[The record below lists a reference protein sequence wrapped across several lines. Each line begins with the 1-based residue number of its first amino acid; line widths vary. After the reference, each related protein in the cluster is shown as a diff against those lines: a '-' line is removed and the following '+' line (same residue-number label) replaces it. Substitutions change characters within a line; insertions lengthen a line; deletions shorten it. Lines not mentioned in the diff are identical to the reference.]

1 MEHWLADNKE
11 KLQQVFTKLSLDA
24 STTFIP
30 TKKALIINLN
40 AAFVLLPQKSNPVRT
55 HDFFYENAIGVVK
68 HRSTGKRFGSV
79 LQEYDFIMSLS
90 RENKANQVPE
100 ILLGSAQ
107 AGTNSDNKS
116 WLEMRAKQR
125 DYKRRRQSYRAKNT
139 HLTKRTPTQVA
150 RDTIGM
156 LMAKYDGE
164 KSSNSGVGDE

>member
-1 MEHWLADNKE
+1 
-11 KLQQVFTKLSLDA
+11 
-24 STTFIP
+24 
-30 TKKALIINLN
+30 
-40 AAFVLLPQKSNPVRT
+40 
-55 HDFFYENAIGVVK
+55 
-68 HRSTGKRFGSV
+68 
-79 LQEYDFIMSLS
+79 MSLS